1 MEEEKNALD
10 ELLFI
15 KKVIQ
20 DSRRIVA
27 DNGMGFI
34 VWGVLVAIGMLFGY
48 IRFKFLPDLQF
59 DYIWAWV
66 ILIAAGWI
74 FSYFNYYKK
83 PTHKVST
90 FAGRIIGTLWFSVGV
105 SMTVV
110 GFGGYFSGALRG
122 EYISSIMAIIL
133 GAAYYLSSALYEW
146 KLLKLVGLLWWAG
159 GFTMFYVHDVN
170 QFLIMTLLIIFGQV
184 VPGIITY
191 KKYKTQF
198 ADGK

>member
-20 DSRRIVA
+20 DSRKIVA

-48 IRFKFLPDLQF
+48 VRFKFLPNLQF

-66 ILIAAGWI
+66 ILIGAGWV
-74 FSYFNYYKK
+74 FSYFNYYRK
-83 PTHKVST
+83 PECKVST
-90 FAGRIIGTLWFSVGV
+90 FAGRILGTLWFSFGI
-105 SMTVV
+105 SMSVV
-110 GFGGYFSGALRG
+110 GFGGYFSGAIRG
-122 EYISSIMAIIL
+122 DYISSIIAITL
-133 GAAYYLSSALYEW
+133 GAAYYISSVLYEW
-146 KLLKLVGLLWWAG
+146 KALKLVGLLWWVG
-159 GFTMFYVHDVN
+159 GFAMFYIHDAT
-170 QFLIMTLLIIFGQV
+170 QFLFMAFLIIFGQV

-191 KKYKTQF
+191 RKYKAQF
-198 ADGK
+198 ADVK